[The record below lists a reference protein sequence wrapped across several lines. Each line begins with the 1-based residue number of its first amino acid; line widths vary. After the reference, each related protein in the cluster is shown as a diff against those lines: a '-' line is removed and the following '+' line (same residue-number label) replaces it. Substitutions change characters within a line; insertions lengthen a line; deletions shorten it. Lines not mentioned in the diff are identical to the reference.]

1 MSQILSANLSG
12 FIPTEVASGIV
23 ADITRGSAVMG
34 LANVVP
40 MKTPEKKISILAE
53 GAGAY
58 WVGEGEQIQTSAN
71 TYITASLIA
80 KKLAVIVP
88 ITNEALNDSTIDV
101 FAEHKKQIAEAFA
114 RKFDAAALFGID
126 SPYGVGKSLYEKI
139 VAAGNEFTLGSV
151 AGQEIGGD
159 LSSLMALVEADG
171 YDVNGFAGHTDMKDR
186 LRRAKDD
193 NGNALFANITKDAP
207 NEIYGQPIGYVRNGA
222 WDKTKSHL
230 IGGDFDY
237 VQVGV
242 LQGIEYKIGTEG
254 TTSNINLFEQ
264 DMVALRATMRIAFL
278 VVKDNAFA
286 SLKPATV

>member
-40 MKTPEKKISILAE
+40 MKTPEKKINILAQ

-71 TYITASLIA
+71 TYISASLVA
-80 KKLAVIVP
+80 KKLGVIIP
-88 ITNEALNDSTIDV
+88 ISNEALNDSTIDV
-101 FAEHKKQIAEAFA
+101 FAEHKKEIAEAFA
-114 RKFDAAALFGID
+114 KKFDAAALFGTD
-126 SPYGVGKSLYEKI
+126 SPYGAGKSLYEKI
-139 VAAGNEFTLGSV
+139 VTAGNEFTLGSV
-151 AGQEIGGD
+151 AGQQLGGD
-159 LSSLMALVEADG
+159 LSDLMALVEADG
-171 YDVNGFAGHTDMKDR
+171 YDVNGFAGPISMKNR
-186 LRRAKDD
+186 LRKAKDD
-193 NGNALFANITKDAP
+193 NGNAVFADITKDAP
-207 NEIYGQPIGYVRNGA
+207 AEIYGQALGYVQNGA
-222 WDKTKSHL
+222 WDTAKSHL
-230 IGGDFDY
+230 IGGNFDY

-254 TTSNINLFEQ
+254 TVGNINLFETDQ
-264 DMVALRATMRIAFL
+264 IALRATMRIAFL

-286 SLKPATV
+286 NLKPAV